1 MRGSA
6 LMIAIAVAG
15 TPAPALAQA
24 GVDEVDVL
32 VYTRTT
38 GFRHDSIPAG
48 IAAVQAMGAANGW
61 VVVATEEPTTF
72 EAAMLAEFDVIV
84 FLSTTGDVLD
94 DAQQMALQ
102 GWVQAGGGFVGIHSA
117 TDTEAAWPWYV
128 GLVGTTFADHPAQQD
143 ATIHVVDAT
152 HPATTVVPDPWM
164 RFDEWYNF
172 TTSPSGTVDVLLQ
185 LDETTYTGGTM
196 GADHP
201 IAWSHEY
208 DGGRS
213 FYTALGHTI
222 ESWSEPAFLA
232 HVEGAIVW
240 ASTTEPVGG
249 ESSSDGGPSDTG
261 AMDTSGAGESS
272 AGGDDSTGAPMP
284 GSSDDAATDPSATA
298 GDDTSTSGANEDSDD
313 AGCSCNTPARGSGLV
328 LALFA
333 LSIPRRRR
341 RAARRATRSG

>member
-6 LMIAIAVAG
+6 LMIVCVVAG
-15 TPAPALAQA
+15 TPALAQA

-48 IAAVQAMGAANGW
+48 IAAVQAMGAKNGW

-72 EAAMLAEFDVIV
+72 EATMLAEFDVIV

-128 GLVGTTFADHPAQQD
+128 GLVGTSFADHPAQQD

-152 HPATTVVPDPWM
+152 HPATMVVPDPWM

-172 TTSPSGTVDVLLQ
+172 TTSPTGTVDVLMQ

-201 IAWSHEY
+201 IAWSHAY
-208 DGGRS
+208 DGWRS

-240 ASTTEPVGG
+240 AATTEPVGG

-272 AGGDDSTGAPMP
+272 PGGDDSTGVPMP
-284 GSSDDAATDPSATA
+284 GSSDEAATDPSATA
-298 GDDTSTSGANEDSDD
+298 ADDTSTSGANEDSDD
-313 AGCSCNTPARGSGLV
+313 AGCSCNASARGSGLV
-328 LALFA
+328 LFA

-341 RAARRATRSG
+341 RAARRATRSA

>member
-1 MRGSA
+1 MRA
-6 LMIAIAVAG
+6 WLTTIAIAG
-15 TPAPALAQA
+15 TPAIAHA

-48 IAAVQAMGAANGW
+48 IAAVQAMGATNGW
-61 VVVATEEPTTF
+61 NVVATEEPTTF
-72 EAAMLAEFDVIV
+72 EPGALAEVDVIV

-94 DAQQMALQ
+94 EAQQTAME
-102 GWVQAGGGFVGIHSA
+102 GFVQAGGGFVGIHSA
-117 TDTEAAWPWYV
+117 TDTEYDWPWYV

-152 HPATTVVPDPWM
+152 HPATMPVPDPWM

-172 TTSPSGTVDVLLQ
+172 TASPTGTVDVLLQ
-185 LDETTYTGGTM
+185 LDETTYSGGTM

-201 IAWSHEY
+201 IAWAHAY

-232 HVEGAIVW
+232 HVEGGITW
-240 ASTTEPVGG
+240 AAEHDPVGG
-249 ESSSDGGPSDTG
+249 ESSTDGGESGDVDTTGSNGTSSSD
-261 AMDTSGAGESS
+261 DGE
-272 AGGDDSTGAPMP
+272 STGAPMP
-284 GSSDDAATDPSATA
+284 GTSDAGPVDDSASASA
-298 GDDTSTSGANEDSDD
+298 GAETSTGGASETNDD
-313 AGCSCNTPARGSGLV
+313 AGCGCTTSTRGDAIALL
-328 LALFA
+328 LALSS
-333 LSIPRRRR
+333 LRRRR
-341 RAARRATRSG
+341 RATRRAPRSA